1 MTRALRIALKMLRAR
16 GCFENEIRTRCLE
29 KNCPPSEIES
39 ALNDLRAKK
48 LLNDARLAEHL
59 ALLWSESKGW
69 GNERIIETLMARGAP
84 QEAIESSIARLPP
97 EYERAERLVRGLD
110 SRKALYKLRS
120 AGFSEETLEKFSF
133 DND

>member
-29 KNCPPSEIES
+29 KNCPPSEVEDT
-39 ALNDLRAKK
+39 LNDLRAKG

-59 ALLWSESKGW
+59 VLLWSENKGW
-69 GNERIIETLMARGAP
+69 GNERIIETLKARGASRDV
-84 QEAIESSIARLPP
+84 IEDSIASLPL
-97 EYERAERLVRGLD
+97 ELERAERLVRGLD

-120 AGFSEETLEKFSF
+120 AGFSDETLEKFSF
-133 DND
+133 DDD